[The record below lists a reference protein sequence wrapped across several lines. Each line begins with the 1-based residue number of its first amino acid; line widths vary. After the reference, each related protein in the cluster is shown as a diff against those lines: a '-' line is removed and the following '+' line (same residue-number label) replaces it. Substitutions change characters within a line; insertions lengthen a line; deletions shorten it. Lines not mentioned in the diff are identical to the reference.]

1 MKEVMTE
8 NKKKKRGIIM
18 NKQMHIVHVKRLT
31 LDEQKIS
38 SFDET
43 KKKVILRIGEN
54 LKFVWRKKRG
64 ELRVINKC
72 NGNTIFDEAIDLNC
86 SLALKVLRIINIV
99 RKTLMKSLRL
109 ENIIIKF
116 KDIMN
121 IIEEAKIL
129 ITRNIGYDI

>member
-1 MKEVMTE
+1 
-8 NKKKKRGIIM
+8 M

-38 SFDET
+38 SFNET

-99 RKTLMKSLRL
+99 RKTLMKSLGL